1 MLAEV
6 LVCRNVP
13 IRYTYTV
20 PEPLQGLQIGDHV
33 EVPFGKS
40 LAVGVIWDLIE
51 SGQAPPKNA
60 KDIGEKLEKKPRLSQ
75 EILDFIDWLSDEYNL
90 TPHKAYQTII
100 GKMNLRSCEEEK
112 DEDLDLDPEKTPNDE
127 QQQVIDK
134 IMDQNDRSYLV
145 HGVTSS
151 GKTEIYMQI
160 AKKVI
165 DSGKKVIMLLPEIA
179 LTPQMRRGF
188 KARFGNAVSVI
199 HSSLTPKQREIEWN
213 RIYTQSID
221 IIIGPRSAIFTPLEN
236 LGLII
241 LDEEHDP
248 SYKQEN
254 HPRYVTHTIAEYRR
268 RYHNCRLIYGS
279 ATPGIELFY
288 KAIHTDQ
295 VELLQL
301 KKRATSQDL
310 PSIQVIDMR
319 LQRGQ
324 DDHSFLSKELL
335 EGIETNL
342 KNKDKT
348 LILLNRR
355 GYSPYIICDS
365 CQTIHS
371 CPECNLSYTYHK
383 DRKFRCHR
391 CDRGEDL
398 THTCRHCKKKRLNF
412 GGLGTQKVE
421 TELLKLF
428 PGIKICRLD
437 RDSAKTI
444 KALEETL
451 DTFDKEGDILLGTQ
465 MIAKGHHFEGV
476 TLVGVLGIDSVLNIP
491 DFRSCERAY
500 QLLSQVAGRAG
511 RGQKKGH
518 VILQTSQPDHY
529 VIEHAIT
536 HNYEAFYNEEID
548 YREELRYPPFSELI
562 HIISSGKFQN
572 QAEEVCQTL
581 YSFLQEKLRKEQSP
595 STSSDVAIPPKKF
608 HQLIGPKPAPVEK
621 IKDHFRYHILIKCD
635 PETFQEIKTILKYP
649 PKTNKYVK
657 VIIDYHPKSLQ

>member
-13 IRYTYTV
+13 KRYTYSIPSTTTD
-20 PEPLQGLQIGDHV
+20 LKIGDHID
-33 EVPFGKS
+33 VPFGNS
-40 LAVGVIWDLIE
+40 LAMGIVWDIID
-51 SGQAPPKNA
+51 APAPKNA
-60 KDIGEKLEKKPRLSQ
+60 KDIGSILSKKPNLGQ
-75 EILDFIDWLSDEYNL
+75 ETRDFIDWFTDEYNL
-90 TPHKAYQTII
+90 TPHKAYQTVI
-100 GKMNLRSCEEEK
+100 GKMKLRELKEDDEDPIELEEEK
-112 DEDLDLDPEKTPNDE
+112 VPTDE
-127 QQQVIDK
+127 QKQVIQH
-134 IMDQNDRSYLV
+134 ILEHNDQSFLI

-213 RIYTQSID
+213 RIYTQCID
-221 IIIGPRSAIFTPLEN
+221 IVIGPRSAIFTPLEN

-241 LDEEHDP
+241 LDEEHDA
-248 SYKQEN
+248 SYKQDN

-268 RYHNCRLIYGS
+268 NYHKSRIIYGS

-288 KAIHTDQ
+288 TAK
-295 VELLQL
+295 ENPKLSLLQL

-310 PSIQVIDMR
+310 PSIEVVDMR
-319 LQRGQ
+319 EQRGKE
-324 DDHSFLSKELL
+324 DHSFISEELYS
-335 EGIETNL
+335 GIEKNL

-348 LILLNRR
+348 IILLNRR
-355 GYSPYIICDS
+355 GYAPYIICNS
-365 CQTIHS
+365 CQTIHT
-371 CPECNLSYTYHK
+371 CPECQLSYTYHK
-383 DRKFRCHR
+383 DKTFRCHR
-391 CDRGEDL
+391 CDRGENL
-398 THTCRHCKKKRLNF
+398 THTCRHCKKNRLNF

-428 PGIKICRLD
+428 PGITICRLD

-451 DTFDKEGDILLGTQ
+451 TTFENEGDILLGTQ
-465 MIAKGHHFEGV
+465 MIAKGHHFEDV
-476 TLVGVLGIDSVLNIP
+476 TLVGVLGIDSILNIP

-511 RGQKKGH
+511 RGKKKGH

-529 VIEHAIT
+529 VIEHALT
-536 HNYEAFYNEEID
+536 HDYEAFYTEELQ
-548 YREELRYPPFSELI
+548 YRKELRYPPFSELI
-562 HIISSGKFQN
+562 HIISSGKFQD
-572 QAEEVCQTL
+572 QAKEVCDIL
-581 YSFLQEKLRKEQSP
+581 YQFLVQKLGSNADMGADPTKDD
-595 STSSDVAIPPKKF
+595 SDTPAF
-608 HQLIGPKPAPVEK
+608 FQLIGPKPAPIEK

-635 PETFQEIKTILKYP
+635 AATFQVIKSLLKYP